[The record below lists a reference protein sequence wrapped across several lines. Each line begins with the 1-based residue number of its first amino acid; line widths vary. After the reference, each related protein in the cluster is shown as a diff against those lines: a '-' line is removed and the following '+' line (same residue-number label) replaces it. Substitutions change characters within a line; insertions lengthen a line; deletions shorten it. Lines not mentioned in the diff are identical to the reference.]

1 MSSHPLMHN
10 PDPDKLRAARAWAK
24 AYNTFDV
31 TDLEALLDED
41 ICYTSMWVFEDLVG
55 RQTYLE
61 YLRGKLAAVRNSDAP
76 VTGEVAETRPYP
88 MYQMPEEPCVYI
100 RQESQEETR
109 EAVVLFWTDNGRI
122 TKIWMTQIPV
132 PSTVFRTGEIPR

>member
-1 MSSHPLMHN
+1 
-10 PDPDKLRAARAWAK
+10 
-24 AYNTFDV
+24 
-31 TDLEALLDED
+31 
-41 ICYTSMWVFEDLVG
+41 MWVFEDLVG